1 MAHPVKLLAAQD
13 WWPELNPQKPQEPYV
28 VAASVIQGLL
38 RWDGWWQTENG
49 PSPGP
54 VRPEHTAQQKPQER
68 PCLNKDT
75 PQSRPLTSIHS
86 KWHTHPTLTPNNS
99 GKKKNQSQA
108 WWQMPVIPAPG
119 SRDRQIS
126 KFSSFLCKVA
136 LVSVSLPTEICPPA
150 CSTWQVPGH
159 RPCLKNK

>member
-13 WWPELNPQKPQEPYV
+13 WWPEPNPQKPQEPDV

-68 PCLNKDT
+68 PCLNKHT

-99 GKKKNQSQA
+99 GGEKKSEPGMVTNACHPSTGKQRQADLRIFFFSLQSCL
-108 WWQMPVIPAPG
+108 
-119 SRDRQIS
+119 SLCFSTYRD
-126 KFSSFLCKVA
+126 
-136 LVSVSLPTEICPPA
+136 LPTCLLYMT
-150 CSTWQVPGH
+150 SS
-159 RPCLKNK
+159 RP